1 MNQSYGLYL
10 VVFYSAWQLVHITH
24 ILQGFFFLYGV
35 CTTYLQAV
43 QAPHRT
49 PPQSSPSQWQS
60 CTQCWWV
67 APGAPAAWWVWW
79 GGGAARS
86 DAVHV
91 GGRTR
96 PRHTGLH
103 SHSGSPGSGSPLTT
117 NIMVCLILETW
128 RYFSHYQ
135 PFPHRADFPLTE
147 VCKPPYIH
155 MVWSSI

>member
-1 MNQSYGLYL
+1 MGSSPAYSYVVHPMNQSYGLYL

-49 PPQSSPSQWQS
+49 PPQSSPSRWQS
-60 CTQCWWV
+60 CTRCWWV

-79 GGGAARS
+79 GVDAARS

-117 NIMVCLILETW
+117 NKKIKLAAWMMTM
-128 RYFSHYQ
+128 
-135 PFPHRADFPLTE
+135 DE
-147 VCKPPYIH
+147 V
-155 MVWSSI
+155 VWWWW